1 MKKLVLK
8 ARLVDLSA
16 ERVRALFDYD
26 PADGRLHRKDLSR
39 RDRRATAKG
48 YFTITIDN
56 RVYQEHRVVWLWH
69 YGEWPSAYIDHVDK
83 NPSNCKIE
91 NLRIALPYQNNGNS
105 KISTRNKTGIK
116 GVTTKKGS
124 DRFRAQISINN
135 KSKHIG
141 IYDTKE
147 EAAQAYA
154 RAAIQY
160 FGEFASL

>member
-1 MKKLVLK
+1 MSEITQEYL
-8 ARLVDLSA
+8 R
-16 ERVRALFDYD
+16 ELFDYQ
-26 PADGRLHRKDLSR
+26 DGDLIWKVNRGSNKLIGKIAGATRKDGYKFISIYKKQFLLHR
-39 RDRRATAKG
+39 A
-48 YFTITIDN
+48 
-56 RVYQEHRVVWLWH
+56 VWLWH
-69 YGEWPSAYIDHVDK
+69 YGEWPSAYIDHEDK
-83 NPSNCKIE
+83 NPSNCRIE

-105 KISTRNKTGIK
+105 KISKRNKTGIK

-124 DRFRAQISINN
+124 DKFRAQISINN

-141 IYDTKE
+141 CYDTKE